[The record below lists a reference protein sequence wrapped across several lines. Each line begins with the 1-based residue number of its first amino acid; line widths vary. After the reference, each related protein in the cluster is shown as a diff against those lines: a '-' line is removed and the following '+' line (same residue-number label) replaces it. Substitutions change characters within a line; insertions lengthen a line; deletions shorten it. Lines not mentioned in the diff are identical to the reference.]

1 MSKLLF
7 GLAIISLVTIGSCD
21 DKVNQF
27 DLDKDPLKGKIDGV
41 EWEYTGGRVDYS
53 NFSNQAVG
61 KIFNENLTDPCA
73 RVNTIFAHLDVAF
86 PTERGNYNLPFINNT
101 GFIKFVTPNGGP
113 IYTATS
119 GFLEIVEVNGF
130 EIIGFISA
138 DFDEDNNVQGSFLVR
153 ICN

>member
-1 MSKLLF
+1 MSRLLF

-61 KIFNENLTDPCA
+61 KIFNENLTDPCT
-73 RVNTIFAHLDVAF
+73 RVNTIFAHLDVALL
-86 PTERGNYNLPFINNT
+86 TERETYTIGLINS
-101 GFIKFVTPNGGP
+101 GEVKFVTPNGGP
-113 IYTATS
+113 VYTATS
-119 GFLEIVEVNGF
+119 GFIQIVDVTAF

-138 DFDEDNNVQGSFLVR
+138 NYDDDNYVEGTFGVE